1 MQDVDDASIYPV
13 EEEGGGE
20 VVTETEMVHGD
31 RGIDSDLDSRSRASS
46 RSVDSSLGGL
56 GEARF
61 EGSLHEAEEGL
72 PSSPPSSLVTPGP
85 SAPQT
90 ERPYSPRSH
99 QSKAVLSI
107 APTPDSVVAGD
118 SSGMDGHGAEGAEGG
133 ELDQSFSLLVAS
145 DDEASVAYSVGSF
158 GGADDDF
165 FADAGEGLGGGDGIE
180 AGSQPSSP
188 ARPR

>member
-1 MQDVDDASIYPV
+1 M
-13 EEEGGGE
+13 
-20 VVTETEMVHGD
+20 TETEMVHGD
-31 RGIDSDLDSRSRASS
+31 RGIDSDLDSRSRAYSLF
-46 RSVDSSLGGL
+46 VDSSLGGL
-56 GEARF
+56 GEAPF
-61 EGSLHEAEEGL
+61 EGSLHEAEKGL

-85 SAPQT
+85 SAPET
-90 ERPYSPRSH
+90 ERPYSPGSH

-118 SSGMDGHGAEGAEGG
+118 SSGMDGHGAEGAEAEGAEGG

-180 AGSQPSSP
+180 TGSQPSSP